1 MCRLILGLAGPGHGI
16 RFGLDV
22 CTSKARTGH
31 TWRAESLRRW
41 MIDLLMR
48 SFEFADDRDDSPTVG
63 ASCQCLNLLTSIGG
77 TRSKVEG
84 GDCHDLEPEGM
95 REDTRHKIYTGLG
108 SQSSV
113 PYILFGVVL
122 RPAPRCCSPE
132 GLSMFG

>member
-16 RFGLDV
+16 CFGLDV
-22 CTSKARTGH
+22 CTSKARAGR

-48 SFEFADDRDDSPTVG
+48 SFEFADDRDDSPTVS
-63 ASCQCLNLLTSIGG
+63 ASFRCLNLSTSIGG

-84 GDCHDLEPEGM
+84 GDRHDLEPEGV
-95 REDTRHKIYTGLG
+95 RKDTRHKICTGSG

-113 PYILFGVVL
+113 PYVLFGVVL
-122 RPAPRCCSPE
+122 RLALGVVPRRDC
-132 GLSMFG
+132 LFG